1 MIKNNYLLAL
11 GLAALVILVAS
22 PVHAQNFI
30 VNGGFETA
38 GSTMPAEGWVPAAAG
53 YSRSSDAFEGLFAIQ
68 LSSPTTT
75 AAVFLQNSVEQGGQP
90 LVVGSN
96 PIFTFQAKGFAG
108 TTGNV
113 LYALRYLDQD
123 GTILSD
129 SGLQFF
135 ENSIN
140 PDTYTGFSFDL
151 GVVPAGANTA
161 FVEFSQAIGPID
173 DNNLA
178 GLVLVD
184 NISLVDPNAVPEPTT
199 ASLIG
204 LGGIGILLRR
214 RRQLV

>member
-1 MIKNNYLLAL
+1 MKNQLLIRVREWLHLPFSSHRPFTPKILLSTVVSKPPGQRRLLKDGSPPQQATRDPATPLRDCLLSNYPPPRLLL
-11 GLAALVILVAS
+11 R
-22 PVHAQNFI
+22 
-30 VNGGFETA
+30 
-38 GSTMPAEGWVPAAAG
+38 
-53 YSRSSDAFEGLFAIQ
+53 YSCKT
-68 LSSPTTT
+68 LSSR
-75 AAVFLQNSVEQGGQP
+75 AGHH

-113 LYALRYLDQD
+113 LYALRYVDDD
-123 GTILSD
+123 GAILSD

-135 ENSIN
+135 QDSIN

-151 GVVPAGANTA
+151 GPVPTGASSA

-184 NISLVDPNAVPEPTT
+184 NISLVDPNAVPEPSTL
-199 ASLIG
+199 SMIG
-204 LGGIGILLRR
+204 LGGIVILLRR
-214 RRQLV
+214 RRALA